1 MTDQFML
8 STIDNP
14 FNPFVDFD
22 SWKNFDEDQGYNT
35 CEYLSLNSD
44 ELSFEFS
51 DSQNQKTGTPYFL
64 HTASASGCCFM
75 EQAALYRP
83 LSRGLDFHGDIRS
96 VS

>member
-44 ELSFEFS
+44 ELSFELS
-51 DSQNQKTGTPYFL
+51 DSQNQKIINKNIQDIVDNDLLGIYIRV
-64 HTASASGCCFM
+64 
-75 EQAALYRP
+75 RP
-83 LSRGLDFHGDIRS
+83 ESKIRILT
-96 VS
+96 

>member
-35 CEYLSLNSD
+35 CEYLSFNSD
-44 ELSFEFS
+44 ELSFELS
-51 DSQNQKTGTPYFL
+51 DSQNQKIINQNIQDIVDNDLLGIYIRV
-64 HTASASGCCFM
+64 
-75 EQAALYRP
+75 RP
-83 LSRGLDFHGDIRS
+83 ESKIRILT
-96 VS
+96 